1 MKLKVGDKEYEVDNA
16 VGMAF
21 KKMRDELKAKMKKM
35 DEIQTD
41 LLDRLEKAGVN
52 KNDDDED
59 SSKKENMKLVAK
71 VDALQKEIK
80 ELNEAKNKKDSDN
93 EFMKKVAE
101 FSGIMEFAKKNLKE
115 DSLKKLD
122 GLDTVGA
129 IKRAIVEDQ
138 APEVSK
144 EKLDNEHYVEARFD
158 MLKENTTKKIDE
170 KENLGNKIIENK
182 LKNKQDKA
190 DEKVESYDTADDI
203 RKRNLDALQDETEK
217 RFEELNS

>member
-158 MLKENTTKKIDE
+158 MLKENTDKKTDE